1 MWREFSVLQQTAK
14 PMKKKRLTKAEEEIM
29 QIIWDKEPCVTGD
42 VIRGLEQRL
51 GKKPAHSTVSTMLRI
66 LVEKGFLQFK
76 ALSRHT
82 RIYTTCLQRED
93 YLKQKVQRLAE
104 DYFDNSIGRLVSFL
118 VKEKFPDNEKLA
130 RLAAM
135 LEEE

>member
-1 MWREFSVLQQTAK
+1 
-14 PMKKKRLTKAEEEIM
+14 MKKKQLTQAEEEIM
-29 QIIWDKEPCVTGD
+29 QIVWDKEPCMTGD
-42 VIRGLEQRL
+42 VIRELEQRT

-76 ALSRHT
+76 ALNKHS
-82 RIYTTCLQRED
+82 RIYTAHLQRES
-93 YLKQKVQRLAE
+93 YLKQQVRHIAR
-104 DYFDNSIGRLVSFL
+104 DYFNNSIRGLVSFL
-118 VKEKFPDNEKLA
+118 VKEEFPDNEKLA